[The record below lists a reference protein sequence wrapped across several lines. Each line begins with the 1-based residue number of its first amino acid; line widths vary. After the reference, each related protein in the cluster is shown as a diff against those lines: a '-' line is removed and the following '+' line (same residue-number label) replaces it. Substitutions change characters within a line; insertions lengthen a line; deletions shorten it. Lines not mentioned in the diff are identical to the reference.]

1 MRRLSA
7 AILFVTG
14 FFVCNVQIYPGLG
27 SRLRKH
33 GAAWQNSPAGSKGMW
48 CMKIGKMRS
57 FIFALTAAAVL
68 VTASGCSIIEKFT
81 GGGSSEESSFD
92 AEAYESRIK
101 ELESQVES
109 LRAETVMDIQFK
121 DKNDYLLGKDN
132 PAVSEAAALK
142 EEAMADLPP
151 TITIKG
157 VEYSTKLTSLTLNNM
172 SLNNEDIVDLK
183 YMVNLTELHI
193 YQNNI
198 TDITPLKGLTG
209 LKILSLFNNKI
220 SDLSPLAGLISL
232 EDLYLRANNIT
243 DISPLDGLYNLQS
256 LDLSENSIS
265 DITPLLELRKLSL
278 LRLNDNNV
286 SDISALSGMKEMNRL
301 HLQNNDISD
310 ITPLMNMASITE
322 VYLENNNISDVE
334 PLMHLTTLGWI
345 KLGRNPI
352 SNLNPLTNISGL
364 KKLYIEGIDISADEL
379 QSLQDKM
386 PDTVIVTK

>member
-1 MRRLSA
+1 M
-7 AILFVTG
+7 
-14 FFVCNVQIYPGLG
+14 
-27 SRLRKH
+27 
-33 GAAWQNSPAGSKGMW
+33 NSG
-48 CMKIGKMRS
+48 KIRS
-57 FIFALTAAAVL
+57 LIFAFTAAAVL

-81 GGGSSEESSFD
+81 GGGDSGEAPVN

-109 LRAETVMDIQFK
+109 LRAETVTNIMFK
-121 DKNDYLLGKDN
+121 DKSDFLLGKDN

-157 VEYSTKLTSLTLNNM
+157 VEYSTKLTTLTLNNM
-172 SLNNEDIVDLK
+172 SLNDDDIKDLK

-198 TDITPLKGLTG
+198 SDLTPLKGLTG
-209 LKILSLFNNKI
+209 LKTLSLFNNKI

-232 EDLYLRANNIT
+232 EDLYLRANQIT
-243 DISPLDGLYNLQS
+243 DISPLDGLYNLEA

-265 DITPLLELRKLSL
+265 DISPLVELRKLTL
-278 LRLNDNNV
+278 LRLNNNNV
-286 SDISALSGMKEMNRL
+286 SDISALSGMKDMNRL
-301 HLQNNDISD
+301 HLQNNNISD
-310 ITPLMNMASITE
+310 ITPLTNMAVITE
-322 VYLENNNISDVE
+322 VYLENNNVSDIE

-345 KLGRNPI
+345 KLGRNPV
-352 SNLNPLTNISGL
+352 SNLNPLTNILGL
-364 KKLYIEGIDISADEL
+364 KKLYIEGLDISADEI